1 MEDVV
6 LLRRDGAVATV
17 VINRPAKLNA
27 LDRATWSRLGETMRA
42 LSREDALRCVVVRGA
57 GTEAFA
63 AGADITAFPTER
75 STPTQ
80 VRAYSEATDVAIRAI
95 DDCRHPVIA
104 MIHGHC
110 LGGGL
115 EIAATCDMRIAGES
129 ARFAVP
135 VKRTGLF
142 LSYDLLGTLV
152 AVAGRAAA
160 LELTLEG
167 RTLDAREALAKGLV
181 NRVVPDA
188 GLEAEVLATA
198 ARIAEGAPLA
208 ARYHRKAIRRL
219 AEPRPIT
226 EAEIEAS
233 HAYAESED
241 YQAAYRAFIAK
252 EKPRFEGR

>member
-1 MEDVV
+1 MEESV
-6 LLRRDGAVATV
+6 LVRRDGAVATV
-17 VINRPAKLNA
+17 TINRPAKLNA
-27 LDRATWSRLGETMRA
+27 LDRAAWAGLGAAMKA
-42 LSREDALRCVVVRGA
+42 LSADDDLRCIVIRGA
-57 GTEAFA
+57 GTAAFA
-63 AGADITAFPTER
+63 AGADITAFPAER
-75 STPTQ
+75 STPAQ
-80 VRAYSEATDVAIRAI
+80 VRAYEVATDGAIRAI
-95 DDCRHPVIA
+95 AECRHPVVA

-167 RTLDAREALAKGLV
+167 RTLDSAEALAKGLV

-198 ARIAEGAPLA
+198 GRIAEGAPLA

-219 AEPRPIT
+219 AEPRPVT
-226 EAEIEAS
+226 AAEIEAS
-233 HAYAESED
+233 HAYAETED
-241 YQAAYRAFIAK
+241 YQAAYKAFIAK
-252 EKPRFEGR
+252 EKPRFRGR